1 MTKTIKDS
9 IGKNVKKPSNASSK
23 KINKA
28 DPADWYAKA
37 KATIAI
43 SKTDELLLPPRYH
56 LL

>member
-1 MTKTIKDS
+1 MTKSIKHS
-9 IGKNVKKPSNASSK
+9 ITKSVKKPSKASSK

-43 SKTDELLLPPRYH
+43 SKTDEPLLPLRSR
-56 LL
+56 